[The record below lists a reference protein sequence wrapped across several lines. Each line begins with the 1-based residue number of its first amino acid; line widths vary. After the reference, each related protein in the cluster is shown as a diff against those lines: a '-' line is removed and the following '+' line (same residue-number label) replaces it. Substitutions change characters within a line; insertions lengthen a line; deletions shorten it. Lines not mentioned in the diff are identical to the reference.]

1 MKPTFILPFG
11 RSALD
16 LLRIVPGW
24 LIAVLAAATVAMA
37 AASVAP
43 WDVSLSAAVAAE
55 PGNKAAAGRN
65 EAAGSARAALGA
77 NTPAGRLQTSK
88 LWGRNGEL
96 WSPESRLPD
105 FSMAGYRRGE
115 EAYRVP
121 KQSVSVKDFGATG
134 DGRTDDTAAFRR
146 ALEAGAGKLIVIP
159 PGRYV
164 LTDILRVSKSNTVLR
179 GAGPGR
185 TVLVFS
191 KPGVEI
197 EPRISKTD
205 GGEPTTNWSW
215 AGGMIVV
222 GGPMPRSEG
231 AVKVAA
237 EAKRG
242 QKQLT
247 LESAVFRPGDE
258 VMLTLND
265 DAEQSLVKYLYRNQT
280 GNISGLNRWRI
291 VQVFRVTNVSGNTI
305 SLDRPLRF
313 DVRALWRPAVE
324 RFRPSVTDVGVESL
338 SFDFPLRRYEG
349 HFKEVGLNPVEIA
362 RGAAHCW
369 LRDITVRNADSGPY
383 VFGFFCT
390 VENIRLQADADRLSK
405 EGHSGHHGISLQ
417 GNDLLCRDF
426 AIETRFIH
434 DLTVQSSVGC
444 VFARGKAVDLC
455 MDHHRWASYENLFT
469 DIDAG
474 KGTRLFASSGG
485 GNRGN
490 HSGAGATFW
499 NIRAEK
505 PSRCPNW
512 GIDAITIVALPITG
526 GESIAA
532 ALPSPTAEQ
541 GRWLELIPPGQLQPP
556 NLYEAM
562 KARRAK

>member
-1 MKPTFILPFG
+1 MKSAHDCMPGPLFSR
-11 RSALD
+11 RSRHLCV
-16 LLRIVPGW
+16 RT
-24 LIAVLAAATVAMA
+24 AVLVAAAAVFAALTTA
-37 AASVAP
+37 AAAV
-43 WDVSLSAAVAAE
+43 SAAESRTETSRAGA
-55 PGNKAAAGRN
+55 GLAGGAKASVNPLR
-65 EAAGSARAALGA
+65 
-77 NTPAGRLQTSK
+77 TSK
-88 LWGRNGEL
+88 LWGVNGEL

-105 FSMAGYRRGE
+105 FSLAGYRRGE
-115 EAYRVP
+115 EPYRVP
-121 KQSVSVKDFGATG
+121 KESVSVKDFGAVG

-146 ALEAGAGKLIVIP
+146 ALEAGSGKLIVVP

-164 LTDILRVSKSNTVLR
+164 LTDILRMRASNTVLR

-185 TVLVFS
+185 TVLIFA
-191 KPGVEI
+191 KPGIEI

-205 GGEPTTNWSW
+205 GGEATTNWSW
-215 AGGMIVV
+215 AGGLIVV

-231 AVKVAA
+231 TVKVVG

-242 QKQLT
+242 QKQLA
-247 LESAVFRPGDE
+247 LEANSFRPGEE
-258 VMLTLND
+258 VMLALHD
-265 DAEQSLVKYLYRNQT
+265 DDEKSLVKYLYCDQT
-280 GNISGLNRWRI
+280 GDISGLNRWRV
-291 VQVFRVTNVSGNTI
+291 VQVFRVAGVKGNTMA
-305 SLDRPLRF
+305 LDRPLRF
-313 DVRALWRPAVE
+313 DVRPGWRPTVE
-324 RFRPSVTDVGVESL
+324 RFRPSVTDVGIESL
-338 SFDFPLRRYEG
+338 SFEFPLRRYEG
-349 HFKEVGLNPVEIA
+349 HFNEVGFNPVEIA

-369 LRDITVRNADSGPY
+369 LRDIVVRNADSGPY
-383 VFGFFCT
+383 VFGSFCT
-390 VENIRLQADADRLSK
+390 VEKIRLQADADRLSK
-405 EGHSGHHGISLQ
+405 QGYSGHHGISLQ

-426 AIETRFIH
+426 SIETRFIH
-434 DLTVQSSVGC
+434 DLTVQSSIGC

-505 PSRCPNW
+505 PSRFPNW
-512 GIDAITIVALPITG
+512 GIDALTIVGVPITG

-532 ALPSPTAEQ
+532 SLPSPKSQ
-541 GRWLELIPPGQLQPP
+541 RGRWLELIPPGEVQPP

-562 KARRAK
+562 KARPAK

>member
-1 MKPTFILPFG
+1 MSWRVCLC
-11 RSALD
+11 
-16 LLRIVPGW
+16 
-24 LIAVLAAATVAMA
+24 AAAMLGVVSAATAAELKAAQPSVG
-37 AASVAP
+37 AAS
-43 WDVSLSAAVAAE
+43 
-55 PGNKAAAGRN
+55 AAG
-65 EAAGSARAALGA
+65 AKA
-77 NTPAGRLQTSK
+77 PAYPLRTSK
-88 LWGRNGEL
+88 LWGRGGEL

-105 FSMAGYRRGE
+105 FSLAGYRRGE

-121 KQSVSVKDFGATG
+121 KESVSVRDFGAVG

-146 ALEAGAGKLIVIP
+146 ALEAGGGKVIVVP
-159 PGRYV
+159 PGRYA
-164 LTDILRVSKSNTVLR
+164 LTDILRLRTSNTVLR

-185 TVLVFS
+185 SVLIFT

-205 GGEPTTNWSW
+205 GGESTTNWSW
-215 AGGMIVV
+215 AGGLIVV
-222 GGPMPRSEG
+222 GSPMPRSEG
-231 AVKVAA
+231 GVKVVA

-242 QKQLT
+242 QKQLA
-247 LESAVFRPGDE
+247 LEANPFRLGEE
-258 VMLTLND
+258 VMLTLHD
-265 DAEQSLVKYLYRNQT
+265 DEDKSLVKYLYCDQT
-280 GNISGLNRWRI
+280 GDISGLNRWRV
-291 VQVFRVTNVSGNTI
+291 VQVVRVSGIKGNAI

-313 DVRALWRPAVE
+313 DVRTGWRPTVE
-324 RFRPSVTDVGVESL
+324 RFRPSVTDVGIESL
-338 SFDFPLRRYEG
+338 SFEFPLRRYEG
-349 HFKEVGLNPVEIA
+349 HFKEVGFNPVEIA

-369 LRDITVRNADSGPY
+369 LRDIVVRNADSGPY

-390 VENIRLQADADRLSK
+390 VENIRLQADPDRLSK
-405 EGHSGHHGISLQ
+405 PGHSGHHGISLQ

-426 AIETRFIH
+426 SIETRFIH
-434 DLTVQSSVGC
+434 DLTVQSSIGC

-474 KGTRLFASSGG
+474 QGNRLFASSGG

-505 PSRCPNW
+505 PSRFPNW
-512 GIDAITIVALPITG
+512 GIDALTIVGLPITG

-532 ALPSPTAEQ
+532 ALPSPTSQ
-541 GRWLELIPPGQLQPP
+541 KGRWLELIPPGEVEPP

>member
-1 MKPTFILPFG
+1 MRI
-11 RSALD
+11 ALEC
-16 LLRIVPGW
+16 IPGP
-24 LIAVLAAATVAMA
+24 LFLCLARRLCVRATAFAVAAISVAV
-37 AASVAP
+37 ASVATVFP
-43 WDVSLSAAVAAE
+43 AT
-55 PGNKAAAGRN
+55 AAAPVAESQAGKPSAG
-65 EAAGSARAALGA
+65 AAPADGA
-77 NTPAGRLQTSK
+77 KASVNPPRTSK
-88 LWGRNGEL
+88 LWGRQGEL

-105 FSMAGYRRGE
+105 FSLAGYRRGE
-115 EAYRVP
+115 EPYRVP
-121 KQSVSVKDFGATG
+121 KESISVKDFGAVG

-146 ALEAGAGKLIVIP
+146 AFEAGGGKRIVVP

-164 LTDILRVSKSNTVLR
+164 LTDILRMRASNTVLR

-185 TVLVFS
+185 TVLIFS
-191 KPGVEI
+191 KPGIEI

-205 GGEPTTNWSW
+205 GGQPTSNWSW

-231 AVKVAA
+231 EVKVVGA
-237 EAKRG
+237 AKRG
-242 QKQLT
+242 QMQLA
-247 LESAVFRPGDE
+247 LEANSFRPGEE
-258 VMLTLND
+258 VMLALHD
-265 DAEQSLVKYLYRNQT
+265 DDEKSLVKYLYCDQT
-280 GNISGLNRWRI
+280 GDISGLNRWRV
-291 VQVFRVTNVSGNTI
+291 VQVFRVTGIKGNAI

-313 DVRALWRPAVE
+313 DVRAAWKPTVE
-324 RFRPSVTDVGVESL
+324 RFRPSVTDVGIESL
-338 SFDFPLRRYEG
+338 SFEFPLRPYEG
-349 HFKEVGLNPVEIA
+349 HFKEVGFNPVEIA

-369 LRDITVRNADSGPY
+369 LREIVVRNADSGPY
-383 VFGFFCT
+383 VFGSFCT
-390 VENIRLQADADRLSK
+390 VENIRLQADEARLSK
-405 EGHSGHHGISLQ
+405 HGHAGHHGISLQ

-426 AIETRFIH
+426 TIETRFIH
-434 DLTVQSSVGC
+434 DLTVQSSIGC

-505 PSRCPNW
+505 PSRFPNW

-526 GESIAA
+526 GDSIAA
-532 ALPSPTAEQ
+532 ALPSPTSQ
-541 GRWLELIPPGQLQPP
+541 KGRWLELIPPGEVEPR
-556 NLYEAM
+556 NLYDAM